1 MIPQSDVEMTEE
13 ELEPVPLPSRTYS
26 FDWNNGRVSSRK
38 VDGIEAVKQTVFK
51 ILSTRRFE
59 HLIYSGDYG
68 NEMDLSA
75 VRGRAVFE
83 SEVERWV
90 REALTQDDRIS
101 AVTGFRFNYQLDT
114 ALVQFTVET
123 EFGAYQEEREV

>member
-1 MIPQSDVEMTEE
+1 MIPQSDVELTDE
-13 ELEPVPLPSRTYS
+13 ELEPVTLPSKTYRL
-26 FDWNNGRVSSRK
+26 DMLNGRISSQT

-51 ILSTRRFE
+51 ILSTTRFE

-68 NEMDLSA
+68 SEMDLNA

-90 REALTQDDRIS
+90 KEALIQDDRIE
-101 AVTGFRFNYQLDT
+101 AVTGFSFEYGLDS
-114 ALVQFTVET
+114 ALVRFTVET
-123 EFGAYQEEREV
+123 EFGQYQEEQEV